1 MKYAIVYCSHTGNT
15 KYLAEVI
22 SRVFSSEELVY
33 CGVPNIEKV
42 KEADVVFVGFWT
54 DKGSCPSSL
63 LDFFA
68 QLHHKQVVLFG
79 TCGFGGS
86 EEYFNTILQRVSALI
101 EDDCTYVDGFMCQGK
116 MPIEVRERYVM
127 RMAEAPEKMKQMI
140 ENFDQASSHPDENDV
155 RSIVAFTQIV
165 KHSVE

>member
-15 KYLAEVI
+15 KLLAEAI
-22 SRVFSSEELVY
+22 SRVFSEEELVY
-33 CGVPNIEKV
+33 CGIPDAEKT

-54 DKGSCPSSL
+54 DKGSCASSL

-68 QLHHKQVVLFG
+68 QLHHKQIVLFG

-86 EEYFNTILQRVSALI
+86 EEYFNTILQRVSALL

-127 RMAEAPEKMKQMI
+127 RMSEAPEKMQQMI
-140 ENFDQASSHPDENDV
+140 DNFDRASSHPDQEDIKQV
-155 RSIVAFTQIV
+155 LAFAQIV
-165 KHSVE
+165 KRSVE